1 MKARYLL
8 IVLCLVSHITV
19 TLSSVVLAVI
29 AAVASI
35 GLYIYNTEPDGLLPF
50 DSKRL
55 EKDLNESLF
64 GQHIAFDVVLKSLS
78 SFMTDSKP
86 NKPLVLSFHGNT
98 GVGKNYVTKIIARN
112 VYEKGDN
119 SKHFHLFVPGN
130 YFPYKEYSPA
140 YSAHL
145 KKLIVKEVYWF
156 PRSMFIFDEL
166 DKMNPQLINTI
177 KPFLYYNARVDGVS
191 FRNAIFIF
199 LSNAGGNEIAEVAQ
213 DFRREGKDRE
223 EIKMNSKELETKI
236 SQSIM
241 SGKTG
246 GFAQSILIDHHLV
259 DHFIPFLPLELE
271 HVRQCVLAEMVHL
284 KIKQNFDLA
293 NEVAQELFYSSKEE
307 KIFADKGCKSV
318 TTKLQFKI
326 DN

>member
-241 SGKTG
+241 SGKSM
-246 GFAQSILIDHHLV
+246 GFLLNRWIRTIHSN
-259 DHFIPFLPLELE
+259 
-271 HVRQCVLAEMVHL
+271 R
-284 KIKQNFDLA
+284 
-293 NEVAQELFYSSKEE
+293 SSS
-307 KIFADKGCKSV
+307 G
-318 TTKLQFKI
+318 
-326 DN
+326 